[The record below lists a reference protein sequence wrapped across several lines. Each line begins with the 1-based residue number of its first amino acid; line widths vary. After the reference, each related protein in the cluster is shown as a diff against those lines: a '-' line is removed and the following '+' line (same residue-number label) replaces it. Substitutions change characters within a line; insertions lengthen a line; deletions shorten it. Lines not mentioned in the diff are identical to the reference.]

1 MNRKLVNSF
10 IAGGLSISLVF
21 ASAQCGKL
29 NEFKSE
35 DAAKF
40 NKGFRN
46 KAIAKINSIFDKEK
60 HAYSLSQMLK
70 FEDDT
75 NKWIFGN
82 DKVDFEI
89 KSEISNVFILNSESL
104 NEFKK
109 KNIKEP
115 KNIDKKKLAKLE
127 KKAQDEHKKEVKA
140 FDKEFSIVK
149 LVILENIFKIFEQ
162 KFNEISKNEAKQKA
176 HAKQIK
182 KLDDAIKELKANLKG
197 EGDKVSA
204 YEKILTSE
212 NWGSLLTLIKA

>member
-115 KNIDKKKLAKLE
+115 K
-127 KKAQDEHKKEVKA
+127 
-140 FDKEFSIVK
+140 
-149 LVILENIFKIFEQ
+149 
-162 KFNEISKNEAKQKA
+162 
-176 HAKQIK
+176 
-182 KLDDAIKELKANLKG
+182 
-197 EGDKVSA
+197 
-204 YEKILTSE
+204 
-212 NWGSLLTLIKA
+212 TLIRKNLLN